1 MGARPAHLMK
11 AAGSALAIA
20 SIVFIALMFWQER
33 ETLSAFRPGAA
44 GAAVL
49 AGCAL
54 AYGALGYVLAEA
66 WRSLLLWAGEAEV
79 RGSDTRR
86 IYARTQI
93 AKYIP
98 GNVAQFAG
106 RQFIGRQAGWTH
118 VGLLLSTVFELVSLV
133 FVAATIATLAIA
145 AGARGLVDPRLLL
158 VAAILILA
166 GLVVLPRF
174 GPRALLRRWP
184 EAAQRVAG
192 LRTRNL
198 WPVAALHA
206 LFFAAA
212 GVILVFVAQVVT
224 GDSVPYGQWPAVV
237 GLYAIAWIVA
247 TLTPGAPSGIGVR
260 EVVLVAGLAF
270 MTSAG
275 SAILVA
281 TLLRAV
287 TVAGDLL
294 FFLVAGLRPAR

>member
-1 MGARPAHLMK
+1 MDARPAQLMK

-20 SIVFIALMFWQER
+20 SIVFIALMFWRER
-33 ETLSAFRPGAA
+33 ETLSAFRPGTA
-44 GAAVL
+44 GVAVL
-49 AGCAL
+49 AACAL

-66 WRSLLLWAGEAEV
+66 WRSLLLWSGEAEV
-79 RGSDTRR
+79 RGSDARR

-118 VGLLLSTVFELVSLV
+118 VGLLLSTVFELISLV
-133 FVAATIATLAIA
+133 FVAAAIATLAIA

-158 VAAILILA
+158 VAAMLIFA
-166 GLVVLPRF
+166 GLVILPRL
-174 GPRALLRRWP
+174 GPRILLRRWP

-192 LRTRNL
+192 LKIRNL

-206 LFFAAA
+206 LFFATA

-224 GDSVPYGQWPAVV
+224 GISVPHAHWPAIV
-237 GLYAIAWIVA
+237 GLYAVAWIVA

-294 FFLVAGLRPAR
+294 FFLVAGLRPAK

>member
-1 MGARPAHLMK
+1 MGARPAHVVK

-20 SIVFIALMFWQER
+20 SIVFIALMFWRER
-33 ETLSAFRPGAA
+33 ETLSAFRPGVA
-44 GAAVL
+44 GAGVL
-49 AGCAL
+49 ALCAV
-54 AYGALGYVLAEA
+54 AYAVLGYVLAEA
-66 WRSLLLWAGEAEV
+66 WRSLLLWAGEAKV
-79 RGSDTRR
+79 RGSDARR

-118 VGLLLSTVFELVSLV
+118 IGLLLSTLFELISLV
-133 FVAATIATLAIA
+133 FVAATIATVAIA
-145 AGARGLVDPRLLL
+145 AGARGIVDPRLLL
-158 VAAILILA
+158 LAAILILA

-192 LRTRNL
+192 LKIRDL
-198 WPVAALHA
+198 WPVATLHMS
-206 LFFAAA
+206 FFAVA
-212 GVILVFVAQVVT
+212 GVILIFVTQVVT
-224 GDSVPYGQWPAVV
+224 GDSVPYEHWPAVI

-275 SAILVA
+275 SAILIA

-287 TVAGDLL
+287 TVTGDLL